1 MRNVQTDDFY
11 TSYTERDIL
20 PRYKLPC
27 VPSVIKVPEN
37 PKLR

>member
-1 MRNVQTDDFY
+1 MDLDGFY
-11 TSYTERDIL
+11 SSFSDHNSL